1 MFRQTHVVK
10 QRRVLRLFEH
20 RGYDI
25 VTLCYIEILAI
36 ITGEQLA
43 VRPSKFGF
51 SNLQTN
57 PSLVKQWI

>member
-1 MFRQTHVVK
+1 MFKQTYVVK
-10 QRRVLRLFEH
+10 QRRVPRLFEH

-43 VRPSKFGF
+43 VKPC
-51 SNLQTN
+51 
-57 PSLVKQWI
+57 